1 MATDISQRIRHLY
14 PTLSK
19 GHKKIAT
26 IILRDSNK
34 AAYATALHLARLADV
49 SESTVIRFAD
59 VLGYDGYSEFQHAI
73 QDLVKTNMTL
83 NQRIE
88 ITKNRLGQG
97 DILQNVLESDIKKI
111 KDTLD
116 YFDRETFKASVDA
129 ILRAKRIYV
138 MGARSAE
145 CLARLFSYNLSL
157 IFDYVIFIQP
167 SSASE
172 VFEQLFSVNK
182 QDLVIAFSFPR
193 YSTKIMNAAKY
204 ARKKSAEVLAFT
216 DSETSPLAD
225 YASYL
230 ITAESDMASFMDSL
244 VAPLSIINAMIVEI
258 THRKEKE
265 LRSRFDSLE
274 KIWDEYDVYTKRK

>member
-1 MATDISQRIRHLY
+1 MATDISQRIKHLY

-26 IILRDSNK
+26 IVLRDSNK
-34 AAYATALHLARLADV
+34 AAYSTALRLARLADV

-73 QDLVKTNMTL
+73 QELVKSNMTL

-88 ITKNRLGQG
+88 ISKKRLGQG

-116 YFDRETFKASVDA
+116 YLDRDTFRNSVDA

-145 CLARLFSYNLSL
+145 SLARLFSYNLSL
-157 IFDYVIFIQP
+157 IFDNVIFIQP

-182 QDLVIAFSFPR
+182 QDVVIAFSFPR
-193 YSTKIMNAAKY
+193 YSTKIMNGAKF
-204 ARKKSAEVLAFT
+204 ARKKSAEVIAFT
-216 DSETSPLAD
+216 DSVNSPLAD

-244 VAPLSIINAMIVEI
+244 VAPLSIVNAMIVEI
-258 THRKEKE
+258 TRRKEKE

-274 KIWDEYDVYTKRK
+274 KIWDEYDVYTKRN

>member
-1 MATDISQRIRHLY
+1 MATDISQRIKHLY

-73 QDLVKTNMTL
+73 QELVKTNMTL

-88 ITKNRLGQG
+88 ITKTRLGQG

-111 KDTLD
+111 KDTLE
-116 YFDRETFKASVDA
+116 YLDRETFKAAVDA

-157 IFDYVIFIQP
+157 IFDNVIFIQP

-182 QDLVIAFSFPR
+182 HDLVIAFSFPR
-193 YSTKIMNAAKY
+193 YSTKIMNAAKF

-216 DSETSPLAD
+216 DSTTSPLAD
-225 YASYL
+225 HADYL

-258 THRKEKE
+258 TRRKEKE